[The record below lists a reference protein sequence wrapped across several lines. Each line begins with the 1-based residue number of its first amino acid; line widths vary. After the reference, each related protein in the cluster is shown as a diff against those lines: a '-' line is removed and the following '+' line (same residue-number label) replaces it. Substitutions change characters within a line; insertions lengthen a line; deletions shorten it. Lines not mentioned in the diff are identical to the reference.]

1 MARAQRLL
9 TTVAVAVL
17 FAACVRAPEPTPA
30 ASGSPPAGPAAS
42 PTPIADLPTDSAAP
56 TPLPPGPD
64 VVLAD
69 RFDHGGWVL
78 TTTGLYLTVDEGAT
92 WRSAVVPGPVTG
104 RGVLGMDF
112 ADAAHGW
119 IATLDGPN
127 PLATDFDVWR
137 TTDGGRTWARAVV
150 PEGANRSDTMG
161 PVEFYEL
168 DPGHLFLFVGGGMP
182 DGYVSDLYESR
193 DGGRTWL
200 PDRVTPD
207 AGVTGPIAFA
217 DPTHGVVSGGAPG
230 SRLFS
235 TDDSGRTW
243 TRTAIP
249 PLAGTDPQFTD
260 IFNPAR
266 FWDARAGGL
275 AVTYGTD
282 QSATNL
288 GMLVTAD
295 GGSTW
300 SLAATIP
307 LAPPM
312 SNDIVV
318 AFVSRSEWT
327 LVPDADTV
335 MHTIDGGRT
344 WTASP
349 SVGLPGSPTELFM
362 TDAERGW
369 ALVQLNVCLTFKSDC
384 HSRTAPYATTDGG
397 ASWSALTPG

>member
-1 MARAQRLL
+1 
-9 TTVAVAVL
+9 
-17 FAACVRAPEPTPA
+17 
-30 ASGSPPAGPAAS
+30 
-42 PTPIADLPTDSAAP
+42 
-56 TPLPPGPD
+56 
-64 VVLAD
+64 
-69 RFDHGGWVL
+69 
-78 TTTGLYLTVDEGAT
+78 
-92 WRSAVVPGPVTG
+92 
-104 RGVLGMDF
+104 
-112 ADAAHGW
+112 
-119 IATLDGPN
+119 
-127 PLATDFDVWR
+127 
-137 TTDGGRTWARAVV
+137 
-150 PEGANRSDTMG
+150 
-161 PVEFYEL
+161 
-168 DPGHLFLFVGGGMP
+168 VGGGMP

-266 FWDARAGGL
+266 YWDARAGGL

-282 QSATNL
+282 RAATNL

-295 GGSTW
+295 GGGTW

-312 SNDIVV
+312 GNDIVV

-397 ASWSALTPG
+397 ASWSALSPG